1 MLLKVNPVQPE
12 RDIICQAAEVI
23 RRGGLVA
30 FPTETV
36 YGLGAD
42 ALNPEAVAGI
52 FAAKERPPYDPIIV
66 HIAPPFIPP
75 SGGSPP
81 FIPPNLGGERGGA
94 SPPKPALSK
103 VEGLGGKEGG
113 LYRVARDLPPQAHDL
128 IQTFWPGPLTL
139 ILPRAEALPAG
150 VTAGLD
156 TVAVRMPAHP
166 VALALIRAAGT
177 PIAAPSANL
186 FGRTSP
192 TTAQHVLDDLG
203 ERVDLILDGGP
214 TPIGVESTV
223 LDLSGEKPAIL
234 RPGGTSREALSLVLG
249 EIALGPSPLSFPPM
263 GEEEGVG
270 EGGLKSPGL
279 LKRHYAPRAAL
290 VFFRGPPAE
299 TLAAM
304 NARLDELL
312 AAGKRVGLLV
322 ASEDSALFAGYPA
335 IIEDLGPR
343 DDLSHVAA
351 RLFAAIRSLD
361 EQGVEVILARGFSA
375 IGLGLA
381 IEDRLTKAAGGRV
394 IEVSSAQG

>member
-1 MLLKVNPVQPE
+1 LLKVNPVQPE
-12 RDIICQAAEVI
+12 EDVIRQAAEVI

-66 HIAPPFIPP
+66 HIAPPNFW
-75 SGGSPP
+75 
-81 FIPPNLGGERGGA
+81 GERGEGCTA
-94 SPPKPALSK
+94 WPATC
-103 VEGLGGKEGG
+103 
-113 LYRVARDLPPQAHDL
+113 PPQAHDL
-128 IQTFWPGPLTL
+128 IHAFWPGPLTL

-186 FGRTSP
+186 FGHTSP
-192 TTAQHVLDDLG
+192 TTAQHVLDALG

-223 LDLSGEKPAIL
+223 LDLSGEQPVIL
-234 RPGGTSREALSLVLG
+234 RPEGASREALSLVLG
-249 EIALGPSPLSFPPM
+249 EIALDPASAVPLS
-263 GEEEGVG
+263 VG
-270 EGGLKSPGL
+270 DEREAEGGLKSPGL
-279 LKRHYAPRAAL
+279 LKRHYAPRAEL

-322 ASEDSALFAGYPA
+322 ASEDRDVFAGYPA
-335 IIEDLGPR
+335 VIEDLGPR
-343 DDLSHVAA
+343 DDLGHVAD
-351 RLFAAIRSLD
+351 RLFAAIRALD
-361 EQGVEVILARGFSA
+361 RQGVEVILARNFGTT
-375 IGLGLA
+375 GLGLA
-381 IEDRLTKAAGGRV
+381 IEDRLTKAAGGQIV
-394 IEVSSAQG
+394 EVSPAQG

>member
-1 MLLKVNPVQPE
+1 MLLKVNPIEPE
-12 RDIICQAAEVI
+12 GDIIQQAAEVI

-66 HIAPPFIPP
+66 HV
-75 SGGSPP
+75 
-81 FIPPNLGGERGGA
+81 A
-94 SPPKPALSK
+94 SL
-103 VEGLGGKEGG
+103 EELW
-113 LYRVARDLPPQAHDL
+113 RVARDLPPQAHDL

-186 FGRTSP
+186 FGHTSP

-223 LDLSGEKPAIL
+223 LDLSGEKPTIL

-249 EIALGPSPLSFPPM
+249 EIALGPASSAPPSEGDERE
-263 GEEEGVG
+263 GED
-270 EGGLKSPGL
+270 GLKSPGL

-290 VFFRGPPAE
+290 LFFRGPPAE
-299 TLAAM
+299 TLVAM
-304 NARLDELL
+304 QARLDELL
-312 AAGKRVGLLV
+312 SAGRRVGLLI
-322 ASEDSALFAGYPA
+322 AYEDRGAFAGRPVVV
-335 IIEDLGPR
+335 EDLGRR
-343 DDLSHVAA
+343 DHLGHVAA
-351 RLFAAIRSLD
+351 RLFAALRALD
-361 EQGVEVILARGFSA
+361 RQGVEVILARDFGA
-375 IGLGLA
+375 TGLGLA

-394 IEVSSAQG
+394 IEVSPAQG

>member
-1 MLLKVNPVQPE
+1 LE
-12 RDIICQAAEVI
+12 
-23 RRGGLVA
+23 
-30 FPTETV
+30 
-36 YGLGAD
+36 GA
-42 ALNPEAVAGI
+42 G
-52 FAAKERPPYDPIIV
+52 
-66 HIAPPFIPP
+66 
-75 SGGSPP
+75 
-81 FIPPNLGGERGGA
+81 
-94 SPPKPALSK
+94 
-103 VEGLGGKEGG
+103 GG
-113 LYRVARDLPPQAHDL
+113 LYRVACDLPPQAHDL

-186 FGRTSP
+186 FGHTSP

-234 RPGGTSREALSLVLG
+234 RPGGVSREALSLVLG
-249 EIALGPSPLSFPPM
+249 EIALGPASAVPFPPKACPEPRRRV
-263 GEEEGVG
+263 GGDKGGAAPIGGEEGVG

-290 VFFRGPPAE
+290 IFFRGPPAE